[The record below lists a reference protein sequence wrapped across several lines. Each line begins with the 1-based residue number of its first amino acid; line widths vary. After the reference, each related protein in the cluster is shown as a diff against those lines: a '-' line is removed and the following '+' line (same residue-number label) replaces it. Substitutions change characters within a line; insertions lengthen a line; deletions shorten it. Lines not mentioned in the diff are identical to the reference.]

1 MKNKENSDVNKKI
14 LKNILSFVLIIVIAL
29 VIKMFIFSPIKINGS
44 SMSPTLE
51 DGDIMIMNE
60 IGYYLNGIERF
71 DIAVANVNGERLIKR
86 VIGLPGEKLEYRD
99 NNLYINDELVVE
111 NFKHGDTDDFSL
123 FEINAEVIPDNYYFL
138 VGDNRGNSKDS
149 RTIGF
154 VHKSQIM
161 GKTRLIVFPFSR
173 TSTVQ

>member
-1 MKNKENSDVNKKI
+1 MKKDDTTKKI
-14 LKNILSFVLIIVIAL
+14 IKNILSYVLIIVIAII
-29 VIKMFIFSPIKINGS
+29 IKLFVFSPIKINGS

-60 IGYYLNGIERF
+60 IGYRINGLERF
-71 DIAVANVNGERLIKR
+71 DIAVATVDGERLIKR
-86 VIGLPGEKLEYRD
+86 VIGLPGEKVEYRD
-99 NNLYINDELVVE
+99 NNLYIDDKLIVE

-123 FEINAEVIPDNYYFL
+123 YELNVEVVPENCYFL

-154 VHKSQIM
+154 VHKSKIM
-161 GKTRLIVFPFSR
+161 GKTKLIVYPFSR